1 MSRARPCGDP
11 SLMFESLVH
20 IAVVEGEAAED
31 VVRTSEVVERWSKET
46 VGTVWTTLQPQ
57 YRMTFR

>member
-1 MSRARPCGDP
+1 
-11 SLMFESLVH
+11 MFESLVH